1 MGRTEERKPMT
12 IPFKNVDAILFLAEL
27 NLQCNFAER
36 AATRLQVARVG
47 WIKKSF
53 NSERIPPIEIFEACH
68 QLLLASGVISK
79 ILFGGGHNVRP
90 RKRGTLLRKL
100 MLLPELPL
108 LAERS
113 VRNSY
118 EHVDER
124 LDEMAHKFS
133 SEVKISPLSVSDS
146 EPEPNEIV
154 LKRFS
159 PRDMRI
165 YFSEQFV
172 DLMGLISEIDSVRKG
187 VNVGMANMDGLSEK
201 VL

>member
-1 MGRTEERKPMT
+1 MT

-27 NLQCNFAER
+27 NLQCDFAER
-36 AATRLQVARVG
+36 AATRLQLARAG
-47 WIKKSF
+47 WLKEAPGSV
-53 NSERIPPIEIFEACH
+53 RMPPIEIFEACH

-79 ILFGGGHNVRP
+79 ILFGVGVRAQ
-90 RKRGTLLRKL
+90 KRGKLLREL

-108 LAERS
+108 LAKRS

-124 LDEMAHKFS
+124 LDKMAHKFLPG
-133 SEVKISPLSVSDS
+133 VKISPLSVSDNK
-146 EPEPNEIV
+146 PEPDEIV

-159 PRDMRI
+159 PKDMRI

-172 DLMGLISEIDSVRKG
+172 DLMELINEIGSVRGG
-187 VNVGMANMDGLSEK
+187 VNVGMANLNECSEK